1 LAARGR
7 GRGQIKP
14 ALIYATSHVLRNR
27 PPRRSALSR
36 EAVQE
41 CQTVAIKAAEGPLLD
56 LSGDH
61 ATQQALA
68 QACRRFAPST
78 RHETQLKPLF
88 ALDETI
94 FTSTCAL
101 QLNWQGLKRRPKG
114 SGCTHAKRPLV
125 VVQLEALT
133 MNEYSFEAKHG
144 AVLRV
149 KFVLVSGRT
158 PRPQSS
164 CALCCEPIGDSYLR
178 EIATRLSYCG
188 HKCYVDHCKVPVRAL
203 QNHARAS

>member
-1 LAARGR
+1 MSDCRDQGR
-7 GRGQIKP
+7 RRTAPG
-14 ALIYATSHVLRNR
+14 SV
-27 PPRRSALSR
+27 RRSCDPAGSCSGLQ
-36 EAVQE
+36 AV
-41 CQTVAIKAAEGPLLD
+41 C
-56 LSGDH
+56 
-61 ATQQALA
+61 A
-68 QACRRFAPST
+68 Q
-78 RHETQLKPLF
+78 KPLF
-88 ALDETI
+88 AVDETI

-101 QLNWQGLKRRPKG
+101 QLNSQGLKRRPRG

-158 PRPQSS
+158 PRPQYS